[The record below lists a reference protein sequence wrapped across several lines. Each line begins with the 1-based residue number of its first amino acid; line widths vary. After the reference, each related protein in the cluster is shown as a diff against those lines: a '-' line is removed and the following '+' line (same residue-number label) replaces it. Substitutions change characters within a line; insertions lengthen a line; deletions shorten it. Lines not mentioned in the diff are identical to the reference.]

1 MKRLLVWT
9 ILLFLQLPM
18 LAQDGQT
25 VVATDSSAAR
35 HQVLLQTS
43 KGDIVV
49 ELYNETPKHRDNFLK
64 LVRSGYYNGILW
76 HRVIAGFMIQ
86 TGDSTTRHAQPGLYD
101 TRRDSI
107 PPIFP

>member
-49 ELYNETPKHRDNFLK
+49 EL
-64 LVRSGYYNGILW
+64 
-76 HRVIAGFMIQ
+76 
-86 TGDSTTRHAQPGLYD
+86 
-101 TRRDSI
+101 
-107 PPIFP
+107 